1 MNIQEIQPFIRFAD
15 VFSYISDRGVS
26 KTYDSRFLYILDGSG
41 AIEIEQQRYEIKPY
55 MLITFQPGTAYHL
68 MPEPSFSAAAVDFDY
83 TCEHAPV
90 NTENIEAFPP
100 ISPDRFNPKLMHLPV
115 HFEDYPI
122 FNTPVVI
129 YNFPELRRYMTDLVM
144 EYNSQKLFRLEK
156 SALLFKNILLEV
168 VRHQFVHSKSS
179 QLSESV
185 LDYIYLNY
193 EKNLTNE
200 KLGEVFHHD
209 PCYLNRL
216 IKSYTGMTLHKCLM
230 QYRITTAVKL
240 LLTGNLSIAEIAL
253 HTGFYNTAHFSN
265 CFKKITGHPPSFY
278 RKN

>member
-1 MNIQEIQPFIRFAD
+1 MNVQEIQPFIRFAD

-26 KTYDSRFLYILDGSG
+26 KTYDSRFLYVLEGSG
-41 AIEIEQQRYEIKPY
+41 IIEIEKHRYEIKPY
-55 MLITFQPGTAYHL
+55 MLVTFQAGTAYHL
-68 MPEPSFSAAAVDFDY
+68 MPEPSFAAAAVDFDY
-83 TCEHAPV
+83 TTEYAPA
-90 NTENIEAFPP
+90 NTEKIEAFPP
-100 ISPDRFNPKLMHLPV
+100 ISSERFNANKMHQPIL
-115 HFEDYPI
+115 FEDYPML
-122 FNTPVVI
+122 NTPVVI
-129 YNFPELRRYMTDLVM
+129 YNLPDLHRHITDLVL

-156 SALLFKNILLEV
+156 SSLLFKNILLEV
-168 VRHQFVHSKSS
+168 IRHQFSRSKSS

-185 LDYIYLNY
+185 LDYIYLHY
-193 EKNLTNE
+193 DKNLTNE

-253 HTGFYNTAHFSN
+253 QTGFYNTAHFSN